1 MSEADVLNRCH
12 VTSGAPPPLS
22 LTWIQQTS
30 FFTSWST
37 QISQIKRQRVLL
49 QLLLLWFE
57 ADASSLEFQIT
68 AASPASGVLLRRTVE
83 TSERLDTNFS
93 QQPISRGC
101 VWACCPP
108 LTVCSSVVYDS
119 QAGAVRPAVH
129 SSANCKRSRSI
140 SFPFFCTLLSPHLL
154 LQKDGKKLSGI

>member
-1 MSEADVLNRCH
+1 MWPAGPR
-12 VTSGAPPPLS
+12 
-22 LTWIQQTS
+22 
-30 FFTSWST
+30 
-37 QISQIKRQRVLL
+37 
-49 QLLLLWFE
+49 LLWVSPAANLTFHILITTNKWNKVSVSRI
-57 ADASSLEFQIT
+57 AAATPLIWSGCVIAEFQIT

-83 TSERLDTNFS
+83 TSERFDTNFS

-119 QAGAVRPAVH
+119 QADAVRPAVH

-140 SFPFFCTLLSPHLL
+140 SFPFLCTQLTPHLL